1 MNMSASSLHRNEKCA
16 ASASLPQFKRLTA
29 AAERGTEL
37 HAEKEAEAPE
47 GAEVAYALNVETGA
61 VRHLGNGKKREYGE
75 LAPLEIAG
83 TLDRETIEGDR
94 VIVRDYKSG
103 FGAHIAPPA
112 VNLQLGFQAVCSA
125 TFHGKDSA
133 RVELEFLD
141 KNVVVSADLD
151 AFDLAGFRDR
161 IKAIWHAATKRH
173 PAVVTGDH
181 CSMCPCVASCPAYL
195 ALATKVACGDLSTV
209 LPVAPLTAETVAKG
223 WANIKALR
231 RLLSEVDGAY
241 RGFAALWP
249 VPLGDGK
256 YLGERMK
263 EREELDGQIARQV
276 LRDLHGEVV
285 ADAACE
291 VSTSKAAV
299 ERALATVAVKGQK
312 AAMMRAAL
320 KAIEEANGIVT
331 KKTMTVEEYSGG
343 E

>member
-1 MNMSASSLHRNEKCA
+1 MNISASSLHRAEKCP
-16 ASASLPQFKRLTA
+16 ASASLPGFKRLTA
-29 AAERGTEL
+29 AAERGTEM
-37 HAEKEAEAPE
+37 HAEKEAEAPK

-75 LAPLEIAG
+75 LAPTEIAG
-83 TLDRETIEGDR
+83 TLDRETVEADR
-94 VIVRDYKSG
+94 VVVRDYKSG
-103 FGAHIAPPA
+103 FGANVPAPA
-112 VNLQLGFQAVCSA
+112 SNLQLGFQAVCST

-141 KNVVVSADLD
+141 KNLVFSADLD

-181 CSMCPCVASCPAYL
+181 CQYCPCIANCPAYL
-195 ALATKVACGDLSTV
+195 QLAQTVAGGDLSSV
-209 LPVAPLTAETVAKG
+209 LPVAPLTVETVAKG
-223 WANIKALR
+223 WQNVKALR
-231 RLLSEVDGAY
+231 RLIAEVDGAY

-256 YLGERMK
+256 FLGERMK
-263 EREELDGQIARQV
+263 SKEELDGQVTRQV
-276 LRDLHGEVV
+276 LRDLHGEKV

-291 VSTSKAAV
+291 ISTSKAAV
-299 ERALATVAVKGQK
+299 ERALATVAAKGQK
-312 AAMMRAAL
+312 AGMMRTAL
-320 KAIEEANGIVT
+320 KAIEESNGISVR
-331 KKTMTVEEYSGG
+331 KTMTVEEYSGG